1 MIPLTLEHEYK
12 IYKNLKG
19 GIGIPKMIH
28 FGHTKELLHPYGNVL
43 VMQLLGRSLD
53 HLFEDCKNKFTLKT
67 VLMLA
72 DQMIE
77 TIEFIHSKNYIHY
90 DLNPRNILMG
100 IGNDKNR
107 LFIGDYGI
115 SKKITDKNGKHIAY
129 RHVLF
134 KNLNLSKKTHIKYF

>member
-12 IYKNLKG
+12 IYENLKG

-28 FGHTKELLHPYGNVL
+28 FGHAKELLHPYGNVL
-43 VMQLLGRSLD
+43 VMQLLGRTLD
-53 HLFEDCKNKFTLKT
+53 LLFEDCKNKFTLKT

-90 DLNPRNILMG
+90 DLNPRNIMMG

-115 SKKITDKNGKHIAY
+115 SKKITNNNGEHITY
-129 RHVLF
+129 RQV
-134 KNLNLSKKTHIKYF
+134 

>member
-1 MIPLTLEHEYK
+1 MIPLTLEHEHK
-12 IYKNLKG
+12 IYENLKG

-28 FGHTKELLHPYGNVL
+28 FGHAKELLHPYGNVL
-43 VMQLLGRSLD
+43 VMQLLGRTLD
-53 HLFEDCKNKFTLKT
+53 LLFEDCKNKFTLKT

-90 DLNPRNILMG
+90 DLNPRNIMMG

-115 SKKITDKNGKHIAY
+115 SKKITNNNGKHITY
-129 RHVLF
+129 RQV
-134 KNLNLSKKTHIKYF
+134 